1 MREDRRRLL
10 LRLGG
15 VSAGAGTALALSVLL
30 VVPAMRPLA
39 AAVDLGRPVSSR
51 FKPLATRS
59 IVYARDGAVLAVLH
73 ADEDRELVQR
83 LDQVPKPLIDAV
95 IDTEDRRFYQH
106 NGIDMSSVARAMIV
120 NAQEGSL
127 TQGGSTITQQL
138 VKNEIL
144 TSRRDVGRKMKE
156 AALAIRLEGELS
168 KNEILKRYLNTIYF
182 GEGAY
187 GVRTAAEHFFG
198 KDVGQLTP
206 PESALLAGLIRDP
219 SGYNPFSHPD
229 TARARRTYVLRQMV
243 AQKHLDPKDFERYDA
258 EPLPTAAQQVQP
270 EVKDYFVEEVKR
282 RLLQDVRVG
291 STYQQRYHQL
301 FRGGLRI
308 HTTLDSRMQEA
319 AKNAVESN
327 LPESPFT
334 AALVAMD
341 PDNGEVRALVGGP
354 NFEKAKFNLAT
365 QGARQPGS
373 SFKTITLAAAL
384 AAGKSPN
391 DSVDATAPCSF
402 KKPGWLEP
410 WTVNNYEPGEGGV
423 VSLTDAIVHS
433 LNCAFA
439 NVVLDIGPQAVV
451 DMAHNLGVRADRK
464 LQPYPSITLGAQEVT
479 PLEMATVMST
489 FAADGI
495 RHDPVFVTKVL
506 TPGGHTLVENHSDG
520 KRAVDAEVVRTETSM
535 LRQVIT
541 RGTGVKAAIDR
552 PAAGKTGT

>member
-1 MREDRRRLL
+1 MREERRRLL

-73 ADEDRELVQR
+73 ADEDRELVAR
-83 LDQVPKPLIDAV
+83 LDLVPKSLIDAV
-95 IDTEDRRFYQH
+95 VDTEDRRFYQH

-156 AALAIRLEGELS
+156 AALAIRPEGELS
-168 KNEILKRYLNTIYF
+168 KNEILKRY
-182 GEGAY
+182 
-187 GVRTAAEHFFG
+187 
-198 KDVGQLTP
+198 
-206 PESALLAGLIRDP
+206 
-219 SGYNPFSHPD
+219 
-229 TARARRTYVLRQMV
+229 
-243 AQKHLDPKDFERYDA
+243 
-258 EPLPTAAQQVQP
+258 
-270 EVKDYFVEEVKR
+270 
-282 RLLQDVRVG
+282 LLQDVRVG

-308 HTTLDSRMQEA
+308 HTTLDSHMQEA

-402 KKPGWLEP
+402 QKTGWVGP
-410 WTVNNYEPGEGGV
+410 WPVKHYEPGEGGV

-464 LQPYPSITLGAQEVT
+464 LQPYPSITLGAQEGT

-552 PAAGKTGT
+552 PAAGKTGTAENWHDAWFCGYTPQLATAVWMGHPAGQIPMYNVGGVRGVGGNYPAQIWSSVMKKAIEGEPVKDFPA